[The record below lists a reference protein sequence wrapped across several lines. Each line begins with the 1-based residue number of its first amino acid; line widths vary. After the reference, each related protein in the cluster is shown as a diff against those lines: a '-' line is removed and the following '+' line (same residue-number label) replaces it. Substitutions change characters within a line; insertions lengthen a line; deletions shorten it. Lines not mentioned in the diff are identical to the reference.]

1 MKRFEE
7 LRVLA
12 ERQVEKTLRSLP
24 DSLLATA
31 QIPVLLER
39 RPSRQDVEEGI
50 DADVLGLFVGPALSE
65 AESGWSG
72 EAPHILLYLE
82 NIWDEAGEDLEI
94 FQEEVEI
101 TFLHELGHYLNWDEE
116 DLEER
121 GLG

>member
-1 MKRFEE
+1 MKNFEE
-7 LRVLA
+7 LRTVA
-12 ERQVEKTLRSLP
+12 ERQVKQTLKSLP
-24 DSLLATA
+24 DSLQAAA

-39 RPSRQDVEEGI
+39 TPSRQDMEEGI
-50 DADVLGLFVGPALSE
+50 DSDVLGLFVGPSLHE
-65 AESGWSG
+65 IESGWSG

-94 FQEEVEI
+94 FREEVEI
-101 TFLHELGHYLNWDEE
+101 TFLHELGHYLSWDEE